1 MSETTEKMTLKE
13 LEKQFQ
19 EMRERY
25 EEKIRD
31 LEARLTEKAE
41 IPPAPT
47 TPKKKKNASDWLNEE
62 VTIRL
67 FKDSDRYKDD
77 LTIGINGR
85 LVKIRR
91 GETVRIKRKYCML
104 IDESMRQDEKT
115 AEMMNR
121 ESRRF
126 ETESRVYEA

>member
-1 MSETTEKMTLKE
+1 MSENTEKMTLKE

-25 EEKIRD
+25 EEKIKA

-41 IPPAPT
+41 VPPAP
-47 TPKKKKNASDWLNEE
+47 KKKGTSDWLNEE
-62 VTIRL
+62 VPCRL

-77 LTIGINGR
+77 VTVGINGK
-85 LVKIRR
+85 LVKVRR
-91 GETVRIKRKYCML
+91 GEIVKIKRKYLML
-104 IDESMRQDEKT
+104 IEDSKRQDEKT
-115 AEMMNR
+115 AAMMDR

-126 ETESRVYEA
+126 ETESRVYDA

>member
-1 MSETTEKMTLKE
+1 MSENTEKMTLKE

-31 LEARLTEKAE
+31 LETRLTEKAE
-41 IPPAPT
+41 LPPAAG
-47 TPKKKKNASDWLNEE
+47 KKKHSSDWLNEE
-62 VTIRL
+62 VPCRL

-77 LTIGINGR
+77 VTVGINGK
-85 LVKIRR
+85 LVKVRR
-91 GETVRIKRKYCML
+91 GEIVKIKRKYLML
-104 IDESMRQDEKT
+104 IEDSKRQDEKT
-115 AEMMNR
+115 AAMMDR

-126 ETESRVYEA
+126 ETESRVYDA

>member
-1 MSETTEKMTLKE
+1 MSENTEKMTLKE

-31 LEARLTEKAE
+31 LETRLTEKAE
-41 IPPAPT
+41 VPPAP
-47 TPKKKKNASDWLNEE
+47 KKKRSSDWLNEE
-62 VTIRL
+62 VPCRL

-77 LTIGINGR
+77 VTVGINGK
-85 LVKIRR
+85 LVKVRR
-91 GETVRIKRKYCML
+91 GEIVKIKRKYLML
-104 IDESMRQDEKT
+104 IEDSKRQDEKT
-115 AEMMNR
+115 AAMMDR

-126 ETESRVYEA
+126 ETESRVYDA